1 MLFMVKVTH
10 DYSTCQAHH
19 PTKADLYKNTLANLG
34 DHGIKVHGQH
44 SNRLSHTNFIICETD
59 SFEALD
65 AAFDPIL
72 EMGHF
77 EATPVMKRD

>member
-1 MLFMVKVTH
+1 MLFMIQSTH

-19 PTKADLYKNTLANLG
+19 QEKGPIFKETLANLG
-34 DHGIKVHGQH
+34 NHGVKVHGQY
-44 SNRLSHTNFIICETD
+44 SNRLEHTNFIVCEAD
-59 SFEALD
+59 SFEAID

-77 EATPVMKRD
+77 KVTPVIKRD

>member
-1 MLFMVKVTH
+1 MLFVVKLTH

-19 PTKADLYKNTLANLG
+19 PEKFPLFRDTLANVKE
-34 DHGIKVHGQH
+34 HGIKVHGH
-44 SNRLSHTNFIICETD
+44 YSNRLEHTNYMILEAET
-59 SFEALD
+59 FEQLD

-77 EATPVMKRD
+77 EVTPVIQR

>member
-10 DYSTCQAHH
+10 EYSTCQAHH
-19 PTKADLYKNTLANLG
+19 PTKADLYRTTLANLS
-34 DHGIKVHGQH
+34 DHGIKVHGH
-44 SNRLSHTNFIICETD
+44 YTNRLEHTNFIVCETD
-59 SFEALD
+59 SFESLD

-77 EATPVMKRD
+77 EATPVMKRE

>member
-19 PTKADLYKNTLANLG
+19 PNKADLYKNTLASLG
-34 DHGIKVHGQH
+34 DHGIKVHGQY
-44 SNRLSHTNFIICETD
+44 SNRLIHTNFIICETYG
-59 SFEALD
+59 FEALD